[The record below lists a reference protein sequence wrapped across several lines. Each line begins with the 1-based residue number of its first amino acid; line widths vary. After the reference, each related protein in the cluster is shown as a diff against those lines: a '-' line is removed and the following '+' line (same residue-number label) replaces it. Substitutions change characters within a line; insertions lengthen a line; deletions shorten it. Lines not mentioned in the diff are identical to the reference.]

1 MKSLGAACCNG
12 RGIVKSA
19 EWLKER
25 TIADLT
31 LFHFIRSLDEGD
43 KHLKVNHSF
52 WQYFLDYGLHGSGKE
67 QRVDGSSPTL
77 C

>member
-19 EWLKER
+19 EWWKER

-31 LFHFIRSLDEGD
+31 LFHFIRSLDEGWST
-43 KHLKVNHSF
+43 LKKLTIVYLGNIS
-52 WQYFLDYGLHGSGKE
+52 WIIDYMDQEKSNE
-67 QRVDGSSPTL
+67 
-77 C
+77 